1 MKIILLGLP
10 KSGTMSFQ
18 YMFESLGMRSI
29 HQLTEDKQQIAM
41 IIKQNKED
49 NRPLFTGVE
58 EFDCITELNVCY
70 SESENYWPQIYDFK
84 QIYNENPNA
93 LFILNKRE
101 KFKILNSF
109 KNWNYQG
116 VSLYDRFLKY
126 NPDIVSENSDEA
138 FLNFIDNHYSK
149 IVSFF
154 EQLPEANFL
163 EFDIEKDN
171 IKKLK
176 VFFDIGNFKK
186 LPFENSRKIKDN
198 KLKLIKKIIKKLYSF
213 FYTKKK

>member
-18 YMFESLGMRSI
+18 CMFESLGMRSI
-29 HQLTEDKQQIAM
+29 HQLTEDNQQIAM

-49 NRPLFTGVE
+49 NLPLFTGVE

-70 SESENYWPQIYDFK
+70 SEKENYWPQIYDFK

-93 LFILNKRE
+93 LFILNKRD

-138 FLNFIDNHYSK
+138 FLNFIDSHYSK
-149 IVSFF
+149 IASFF
-154 EQLPEANFL
+154 EQLPKANFV

-176 VFFDIGNFKK
+176 VFFDIGNLKK
-186 LPFENSRKIKDN
+186 LPFENSRKSKDS
-198 KLKLIKKIIKKLYSF
+198 KLKLINKIIKKLYSF
-213 FYTKKK
+213 FYTKKT

>member
-18 YMFESLGMRSI
+18 CMFESLGMRSI
-29 HQLTEDKQQIAM
+29 HQLTEDNQQIAM

-49 NRPLFTGVE
+49 NLPLFTGVE

-70 SESENYWPQIYDFK
+70 SEKENYWPQIYDFK

-93 LFILNKRE
+93 LFILNKRD

-138 FLNFIDNHYSK
+138 FLNFIDSHYSK
-149 IVSFF
+149 IASFF
-154 EQLPEANFL
+154 EQLPKANFV

-186 LPFENSRKIKDN
+186 LPFENSRKSKDS

-213 FYTKKK
+213 FYTKKT

>member
-1 MKIILLGLP
+1 
-10 KSGTMSFQ
+10 
-18 YMFESLGMRSI
+18 
-29 HQLTEDKQQIAM
+29 M

-49 NRPLFTGVE
+49 NLPLFTGVE

-70 SESENYWPQIYDFK
+70 SEKENYWPQIYDFK

-93 LFILNKRE
+93 LFILNKRD

-138 FLNFIDNHYSK
+138 FLNFIDSHYSK
-149 IVSFF
+149 IASFF
-154 EQLPEANFL
+154 EQLPKANFV

-186 LPFENSRKIKDN
+186 LPFENSRKSKDS

-213 FYTKKK
+213 FYTKKT

>member
-18 YMFESLGMRSI
+18 CMFESLGMRSI
-29 HQLTEDKQQIAM
+29 HQLTEDNQQIAM

-49 NRPLFTGVE
+49 NLPLFTGVE

-70 SESENYWPQIYDFK
+70 SEKENYWPQIYDFK

-93 LFILNKRE
+93 LFILNKRD

-138 FLNFIDNHYSK
+138 FLNFIDSHYSK
-149 IVSFF
+149 IASFF
-154 EQLPEANFL
+154 EQLPKANFV

-186 LPFENSRKIKDN
+186 LPFENSRKSKDS

-213 FYTKKK
+213 FYTKKI